1 MIWTIVILFF
11 FLIATWMTTMYIL
24 WSTEQGKEHARFTD
38 HSIAAIVRT
47 VRTLRRYLYAT
58 RRWLLVVLKGIKT
71 SALYLFFI
79 VFPNAKKAFR
89 SHDELTG
96 LTKGPSSYFLMSVS
110 EYTEE
115 AKKVRPKRGRNKK
128 NV

>member
-1 MIWTIVILFF
+1 MVWTIVILFF
-11 FLIATWMTTMYIL
+11 FLVATWMTALYIL
-24 WSTEQGKEHARFTD
+24 WSTAQGKEHARFTD
-38 HSIAAIVRT
+38 HLIVRIVAL
-47 VRTLRRYLYAT
+47 VRIARRYLFAC
-58 RRWLLVVLKGIKT
+58 RRFLLIVGKGIKT

-79 VFPNAKKAFR
+79 VFPSAKKAFR
-89 SHDELTG
+89 SQDELTG

-115 AKKVRPKRGRNKK
+115 AKKVRPRRGRNKK